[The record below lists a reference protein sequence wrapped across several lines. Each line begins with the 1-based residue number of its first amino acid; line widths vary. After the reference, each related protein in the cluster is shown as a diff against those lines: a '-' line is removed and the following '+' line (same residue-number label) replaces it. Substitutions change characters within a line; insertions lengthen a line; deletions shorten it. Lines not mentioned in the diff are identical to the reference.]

1 MEKILRNVLGKLHI
15 SLTDK
20 TTESIVQFIKFGL
33 VGVTNTLLSYAI
45 YLLVLFFMRKL
56 GVSWD
61 IYVGSILAFV
71 LSVLWSFFLNNRLV
85 FKAEKGSRSLWT
97 SLLKTYVSYGFTGI
111 ILANIL
117 LYVWVSVLGVPKTI
131 APAINLLI
139 TVPLNF
145 ILNKFWAFRTGRKEE
160 NEKNVEAEPTGGE
173 KKGDC
178 V

>member
-1 MEKILRNVLGKLHI
+1 MEKIVRVVLEKFHI
-15 SLTDK
+15 RLSDK
-20 TTESIVQFIKFGL
+20 SIEGLIQFIKFGL

-45 YLLVLFFMRKL
+45 YLLVLFLMKPL
-56 GVSWD
+56 GVFWD
-61 IYVGSILAFV
+61 IYVGSVLSFV

-85 FKAEKGSRSLWT
+85 FKAEKGSRSLWK

-145 ILNKFWAFRTGRKEE
+145 ILNKFWAFRTKKKKSEKNNISDRKEDE
-160 NEKNVEAEPTGGE
+160 TLT
-173 KKGDC
+173 DC
-178 V
+178 G

>member
-1 MEKILRNVLGKLHI
+1 MEKIVRVVLEKFHI
-15 SLTDK
+15 RLSDK
-20 TTESIVQFIKFGL
+20 SIEGLIQFIKFGL

-45 YLLVLFFMRKL
+45 YLLVLFLTKPL
-56 GVSWD
+56 EVSWD
-61 IYVGSILAFV
+61 IYVGSVLSFV

-85 FKAEKGSRSLWT
+85 FKAEKGSRSLWK

-145 ILNKFWAFRTGRKEE
+145 ILNKFWAFRTKKKK
-160 NEKNVEAEPTGGE
+160 NEKNNISDRKEDETLT
-173 KKGDC
+173 DC
-178 V
+178 G